1 MPTLTA
7 QLLIALTLIIFVQS
21 VFFALQSRQMKK
33 LRNELTRFASDQQAV
48 LATNAQSLAKLQA
61 TISMLEKKLNRT
73 MQRQQDLE
81 NKDAGSLT
89 YEQASKLIELGAAPE
104 DLVKTCG
111 LSQAE
116 AHLVSLMAARG
127 IVKTS

>member
-1 MPTLTA
+1 MLTLPILLMFASTLVIVFQGMFFFLHTRQLRVLKDELSRIANEQQTALTA
-7 QLLIALTLIIFVQS
+7 
-21 VFFALQSRQMKK
+21 
-33 LRNELTRFASDQQAV
+33 
-48 LATNAQSLAKLQA
+48 NAKSLVKLQA
-61 TISMLEKKLNRT
+61 TITVLEKKLNRT
-73 MQRQQDLE
+73 VQRQQDLE

-127 IVKTS
+127 IGKTS

>member
-1 MPTLTA
+1 MLTFPILLMFASTLVIAFQGMFFFLHTRQLRVLKEELSRIANEQQTALTA
-7 QLLIALTLIIFVQS
+7 
-21 VFFALQSRQMKK
+21 
-33 LRNELTRFASDQQAV
+33 
-48 LATNAQSLAKLQA
+48 NAKSLVKLQA
-61 TISMLEKKLNRT
+61 TITVLEKKLNRT
-73 MQRQQDLE
+73 VQRQQDLE

-127 IVKTS
+127 IGKTS

>member
-1 MPTLTA
+1 MTTLTA
-7 QLLIALTLIIFVQS
+7 LIVVALSLIIFVQS
-21 VFFALQSRQMKK
+21 VFFALQSRQMKQ
-33 LRNELTRFASDQQAV
+33 LRDELNRFASDQQAV

-61 TISMLEKKLNRT
+61 TVSMLEKKLNRT

-127 IVKTS
+127 IAKSS

>member
-1 MPTLTA
+1 MLTFPILLMFASTLVIAFQGMFFFLHTRQLRGLKEELSRIANEQQNALTA
-7 QLLIALTLIIFVQS
+7 
-21 VFFALQSRQMKK
+21 
-33 LRNELTRFASDQQAV
+33 
-48 LATNAQSLAKLQA
+48 NAKSLVKLQA
-61 TISMLEKKLNRT
+61 TITVLEKKLNRT
-73 MQRQQDLE
+73 VQRQQDLE

-127 IVKTS
+127 IGKTF

>member
-1 MPTLTA
+1 MPTPS
-7 QLLIALTLIIFVQS
+7 LLLMLALTLMILVQS
-21 VFFALQSRQMKK
+21 LFFVLHSRQIKALK
-33 LRNELTRFASDQQAV
+33 EELSRVASEQ
-48 LATNAQSLAKLQA
+48 NAALNANAKSLVKLQA
-61 TISMLEKKLNRT
+61 TITVLEKKLNRT
-73 MQRQQDLE
+73 VQRQQDLE

-127 IVKTS
+127 IGKSS

>member
-7 QLLIALTLIIFVQS
+7 LLLIALTLIIVVQS
-21 VFFALQSRQMKK
+21 VFFALLSRQMKQ
-33 LRNELTRFASDQQAV
+33 LRDELTRFASDQQAV

-61 TISMLEKKLNRT
+61 TVSMLEKKLNRT

-127 IVKTS
+127 IVKSS

>member
-1 MPTLTA
+1 MPTPS
-7 QLLIALTLIIFVQS
+7 LLLMLALTLMILVQS
-21 VFFALQSRQMKK
+21 LFFVLHSRQIRALKE
-33 LRNELTRFASDQQAV
+33 ELSRVASEQ
-48 LATNAQSLAKLQA
+48 NAALNANAKSLVKLQA
-61 TISMLEKKLNRT
+61 TITVLEKKLNRT
-73 MQRQQDLE
+73 VQRQQDLE

-127 IVKTS
+127 IGKSS

>member
-1 MPTLTA
+1 MTTLTA
-7 QLLIALTLIIFVQS
+7 LLVVALTLIIFVQS
-21 VFFALQSRQMKK
+21 VFFALQSRQMKQ
-33 LRNELTRFASDQQAV
+33 LRDELTRFASDQQAV
-48 LATNAQSLAKLQA
+48 LATNAQALAKLQ
-61 TISMLEKKLNRT
+61 TTVSMLEKKLNRT

-127 IVKTS
+127 IAKSS

>member
-1 MPTLTA
+1 MPTPS
-7 QLLIALTLIIFVQS
+7 LLLMLALTLMILVQS
-21 VFFALQSRQMKK
+21 LFFVLHSRQIRALKE
-33 LRNELTRFASDQQAV
+33 ELSRVASEQ
-48 LATNAQSLAKLQA
+48 NAALNANAKSLVKLQA
-61 TISMLEKKLNRT
+61 TITVLEKKLNRT
-73 MQRQQDLE
+73 VQRQQDLE

-127 IVKTS
+127 LGKSS

>member
-7 QLLIALTLIIFVQS
+7 LLLVALPLIIVVQS

-33 LRNELTRFASDQQAV
+33 LRDELTRFASDQQAV

-61 TISMLEKKLNRT
+61 TVSMLEKKLNRT

-127 IVKTS
+127 IVKSS

>member
-1 MPTLTA
+1 MTTLTA
-7 QLLIALTLIIFVQS
+7 LLVVALTLIIFVQS
-21 VFFALQSRQMKK
+21 VFFALQSRQMKQ
-33 LRNELTRFASDQQAV
+33 LRDELTRFASDQQAV
-48 LATNAQSLAKLQA
+48 LATNAQALAKLQ
-61 TISMLEKKLNRT
+61 TTVSMLEKKLNRT

-127 IVKTS
+127 IVKSS

>member
-1 MPTLTA
+1 MLTFPILLMFASTLVIVFQGMFFFLHTRQLRVLKDELSRIANEQQTALTA
-7 QLLIALTLIIFVQS
+7 
-21 VFFALQSRQMKK
+21 
-33 LRNELTRFASDQQAV
+33 
-48 LATNAQSLAKLQA
+48 NAKSLVKLQA
-61 TISMLEKKLNRT
+61 TITVLEKKLNRT
-73 MQRQQDLE
+73 AQRQQDLE

-127 IVKTS
+127 IGKTS

>member
-1 MPTLTA
+1 MTTLPI
-7 QLLIALTLIIFVQS
+7 LLFISLTLITFTQS
-21 VFFALQSRQMKK
+21 VFFVLHTRQNRS
-33 LRNELTRFASDQQAV
+33 LREELAAFAGDQQALLAANAKSV
-48 LATNAQSLAKLQA
+48 LKLQA
-61 TISMLEKKLNRT
+61 TIAVLENKLNKT
-73 MQRQQDLE
+73 AQRQQDLE

-89 YEQASKLIELGAAPE
+89 YEQASTLIELGAAPE

-127 IVKTS
+127 IGKTS

>member
-1 MPTLTA
+1 MSTLPI
-7 QLLIALTLIIFVQS
+7 LLFVSLTLIILAQSIFFV
-21 VFFALQSRQMKK
+21 LHTRQNKS
-33 LRNELTRFASDQQAV
+33 LREELVRFAADQQAL
-48 LATNAQSLAKLQA
+48 LAANAKSLLKLQT
-61 TISMLEKKLNRT
+61 TIAVLEKKLNQT
-73 MQRQQDLE
+73 AQRQQDLE

-127 IVKTS
+127 IGKSS

>member
-1 MPTLTA
+1 MTTLTA
-7 QLLIALTLIIFVQS
+7 LFVVALSLIIFVQS
-21 VFFALQSRQMKK
+21 VFFALQSRQMKQ
-33 LRNELTRFASDQQAV
+33 LRDELTRFASDQQAV
-48 LATNAQSLAKLQA
+48 LATNAQSLATLQA
-61 TISMLEKKLNRT
+61 TVSMLENKLNRT

-111 LSQAE
+111 FSQAE

-127 IVKTS
+127 IVKSC

>member
-1 MPTLTA
+1 MTTLTA
-7 QLLIALTLIIFVQS
+7 LFVVALSLIIFVQS
-21 VFFALQSRQMKK
+21 VFFALQSRQMKQ
-33 LRNELTRFASDQQAV
+33 LRDELTRFASDQQAV

-61 TISMLEKKLNRT
+61 TVSMLENKLNRT

-81 NKDAGSLT
+81 NKDAGGLT

-111 LSQAE
+111 FSQAE

-127 IVKTS
+127 IVKSC

>member
-1 MPTLTA
+1 MSTLPI
-7 QLLIALTLIIFVQS
+7 LLLVSLILIILAQS
-21 VFFALQSRQMKK
+21 VFFVLHTRQNES
-33 LRNELTRFASDQQAV
+33 LREELVRFAGDQQAL
-48 LATNAQSLAKLQA
+48 LAANAKSLLKLQA
-61 TISMLEKKLNRT
+61 TIAVLEKKLNQT
-73 MQRQQDLE
+73 AQRQQDLE

-89 YEQASKLIELGAAPE
+89 YEQASKLIELGAEPE

-127 IVKTS
+127 IGKTS